1 MADRVVVHVAKDA
14 KSGRFAVRR
23 EDETVATYPEQAD
36 AVQAAY
42 KLLEGAD
49 KGELHVYNQDGTIV
63 SEFVQHETASS
74 RPKKKA
80 RSSGASK
87 PKPKPKPAAKARKR
101 STR

>member
-1 MADRVVVHVAKDA
+1 MADRIVVHVAKDA

-23 EDETVATYPEQAD
+23 EDETVGTYPEQAD

-63 SEFVQHETASS
+63 SEFVQHETASP
-74 RPKKKA
+74 RKKA
-80 RSSGASK
+80 RSSQASK
-87 PKPKPKPAAKARKR
+87 PKPKTKPTAKVRKR